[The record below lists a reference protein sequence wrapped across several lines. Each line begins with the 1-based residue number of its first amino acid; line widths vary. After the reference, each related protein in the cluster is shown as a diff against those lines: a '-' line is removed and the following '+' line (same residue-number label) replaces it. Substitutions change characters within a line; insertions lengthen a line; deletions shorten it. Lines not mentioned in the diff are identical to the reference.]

1 MTLVFVARNNGPSA
15 APRSIFTDLL
25 SSSLV
30 NCRVSCSGATGGASC
45 VVAATPF
52 SGGNVTQVVNLPA
65 QSSTTITVHCKA
77 TCAAVG
83 HLSSVASI
91 AAVAG
96 VYDINLSNN
105 FAAPTTTSVSAALLS
120 VAATTVNDR
129 LACRGDHAVLTALAT
144 GGKAPYSFALDGSS
158 AFQSSAAIDVAVGR
172 HTITVKDGNGCMAVS
187 NGVLFVEPATSV
199 RCGVMRHF

>member
-1 MTLVFVARNNGPSA
+1 MRPRIQTSAVGDLYSVTLNAYFVSGGDVTLVFVARNNGPSA

-77 TCAAVG
+77 TCAAVDA
-83 HLSSVASI
+83 HLP
-91 AAVAG
+91 AG
-96 VYDINLSNN
+96 S
-105 FAAPTTTSVSAALLS
+105 
-120 VAATTVNDR
+120 TTVGTRVEFDHTR
-129 LACRGDHAVLTALAT
+129 ATPVGDEVTAEAEL
-144 GGKAPYSFALDGSS
+144 
-158 AFQSSAAIDVAVGR
+158 VAVDGR
-172 HTITVKDGNGCMAVS
+172 RLTFRVVVRDTSGEVGSGVVHRAVVDRDRFHE
-187 NGVLFVEPATSV
+187 GVRRSA
-199 RCGVMRHF
+199 G